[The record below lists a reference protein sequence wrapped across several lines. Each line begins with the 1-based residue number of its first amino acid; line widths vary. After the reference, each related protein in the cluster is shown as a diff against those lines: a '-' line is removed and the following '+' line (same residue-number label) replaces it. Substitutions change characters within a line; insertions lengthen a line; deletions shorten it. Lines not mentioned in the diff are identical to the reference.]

1 MELKDPHARLFL
13 FSAFLIVELV
23 LLILIFRK
31 DNDYNSIEGL
41 LDSQLLLTI
50 LLLISFSNQLWKA
63 YREIKKTGEENDSYT
78 RNDS

>member
-1 MELKDPHARLFL
+1 MEVKDPHVRLFL
-13 FSAFLIVELV
+13 FLAFLIVEIA
-23 LLILIFRK
+23 LLILILRK